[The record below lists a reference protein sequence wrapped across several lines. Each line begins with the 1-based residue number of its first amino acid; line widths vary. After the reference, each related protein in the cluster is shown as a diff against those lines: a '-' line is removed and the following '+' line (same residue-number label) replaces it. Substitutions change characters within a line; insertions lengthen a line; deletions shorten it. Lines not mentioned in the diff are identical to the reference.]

1 MPNRPTLPA
10 NWVTLPQARNFE
22 WKTELMVDCKTCEL
36 AWAPYLAAER
46 LDHADA
52 WGSFPHA

>member
-1 MPNRPTLPA
+1 VPNRPTLPA

-36 AWAPYLAAER
+36 AWAPYLAGR
-46 LDHADA
+46 T
-52 WGSFPHA
+52 P